1 MRRSNARWKRGRFDT
16 KCDRELDE
24 YPKPIFR
31 YFGRAFK
38 RRMLR
43 S

>member
-1 MRRSNARWKRGRFDT
+1 MQSRRDT
-16 KCDRELDE
+16 TCDRELDE